1 MKAKKIV
8 EEMTG
13 NGRDEKII
21 KEFSKRIKDLQEK
34 FNRSQTKEKVQI
46 LKKVEKILDD
56 NSPRVAVKPKIKE

>member
-34 FNRSQTKEKVQI
+34 FNRSQTKEKVQL

>member
-13 NGRDEKII
+13 TGRDEKII

-34 FNRSQTKEKVQI
+34 FNRSQTKEKVQL